1 MRLRRGPRRAWC
13 IAAAALLWC
22 AASGSLGAQA
32 PGAVAPPP
40 QSAPSG
46 ADGLEILL
54 VTFGQGEEV
63 FERFGHNA
71 IWVHDPASGADV
83 TYDWGNFSFRQPH
96 FLRRFLTGDTRYWME
111 AKDANAMV
119 DFYRRLGRTITIQ
132 RLNLTAEQKASLRE
146 DLRRNALEEN
156 RYYRYDYFVDNCS
169 TRPRD
174 LLDLVLGGQLHAHSS
189 QLTDASY
196 RSEALRLMQGDK
208 PLVVGVH
215 IGLGEP
221 SDRKITMWQE
231 MFLPRRL
238 HDVVGSLQV
247 RDSSGATHPL
257 VRSEHVLFQATR
269 PPEAEAPPNLAPWL
283 TAIGLVLAAIFAWL
297 GARAA
302 AGSRGARIGAAIAMS
317 IYCVAAG
324 VLGLLLTAL
333 WTVTD
338 HVFAHRNENLLLF
351 NPLWLVLAVLIAIA
365 MWSGRAARA
374 TRMLAAGLAGLSVIA
389 LVAHLVMVSAQVNL
403 AVIGLALPPALA
415 IAWAAARA
423 RA

>member
-1 MRLRRGPRRAWC
+1 MFR
-13 IAAAALLWC
+13 ALLRSALALSSASALSAQV
-22 AASGSLGAQA
+22 AARGIPATVTGPDPLHQSGQNVTISLLTMGNGSEVWEMFGHTA
-32 PGAVAPPP
+32 
-40 QSAPSG
+40 
-46 ADGLEILL
+46 ILL
-54 VTFGQGEEV
+54 HDNVSNRDTV
-63 FERFGHNA
+63 FN
-71 IWVHDPASGADV
+71 
-83 TYDWGNFSFRQPH
+83 WGVFDSHQPH
-96 FLRRFLTGDTRYWME
+96 FIPHFLKGLMLYQMGGQTLPDLLYQYQYFNRSVVSQE
-111 AKDANAMV
+111 LDLSPAQKDSLLHLIQINA
-119 DFYRRLGRTITIQ
+119 RP
-132 RLNLTAEQKASLRE
+132 
-146 DLRRNALEEN
+146 EN
-156 RYYRYDYFVDNCS
+156 VQYRYDYFVDNCS

-174 LLDLVLGGQLHAHSS
+174 LLDLVLGGQLRAHSS
-189 QLTDASY
+189 QVTDASY

-208 PLVVGVH
+208 PLVTGVD

-238 HDVVGSLQV
+238 HDVVGTLQI
-247 RDSSGATHPL
+247 RDSAGATRPL
-257 VRSEHVLFQATR
+257 VRGERVLFKATR
-269 PPEAEAPPNLAPWL
+269 PPEAESPPNLAPWL
-283 TAIGLVLAAIFAWL
+283 TTIGLILAVVFAWL
-297 GARAA
+297 GIRAVDGSRAA
-302 AGSRGARIGAAIAMS
+302 RLGAAIAMS
-317 IYCVAAG
+317 IWCVVAGLLG
-324 VLGLLLTAL
+324 VLLTLL

-338 HVFAHRNENLLLF
+338 HVFAHHNENLLLF